1 MAGLRVSFQRAMERL
16 ISFQHFHLLVTITYL
31 LSRNVY
37 ILYYMCVW
45 CCVCVECSNV
55 YIGYGCDSDI
65 ECVWHNSC
73 TSGRDVSVPFCGA
86 CLGGYSEVY
95 GSAKCVP
102 STQVS
107 NCLSE

>member
-1 MAGLRVSFQRAMERL
+1 MHTHMGL
-16 ISFQHFHLLVTITYL
+16 TYGCGHD
-31 LSRNVY
+31 
-37 ILYYMCVW
+37 MK
-45 CCVCVECSNV
+45 
-55 YIGYGCDSDI
+55 IGYGCDSDI